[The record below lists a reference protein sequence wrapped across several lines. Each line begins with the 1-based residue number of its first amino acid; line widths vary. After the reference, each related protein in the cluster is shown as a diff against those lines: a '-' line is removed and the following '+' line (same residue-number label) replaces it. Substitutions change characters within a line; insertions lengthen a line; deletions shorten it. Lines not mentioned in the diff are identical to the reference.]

1 VSRLSGD
8 PKLLQELFALN
19 GAFPIISIFQMTGCI
34 AISFAFGWK
43 LTLVTLLSAMPV
55 LFLANF
61 MRIRHELQFE
71 AMNAEVFASSSK
83 FAAEAVAAFRT
94 VTSLVMEDSIIDKYS
109 GLLQKQTRTAFRKAL
124 YATLIFAFSD
134 SVELCAMALAFWY
147 ELLPLSYTSASFY
160 FLLLLFIYSITIVG
174 YDYWKMRF
182 D

>member
-8 PKLLQELFALN
+8 PKHLQELFGLN
-19 GAFPIISIFQMTGCI
+19 GVFPIISIFQMTGCI

-43 LTLVTLLSAMPV
+43 LTLVTLFSAMPV

-71 AMNAEVFASSSK
+71 AMNTEVFASSSK
-83 FAAEAVAAFRT
+83 FASEAIAAFRT

-109 GLLQKQTRTAFRKAL
+109 DLLNQQTRTAFRKAW

-134 SVELCAMALAFWY
+134 SVELCAMALSFWY
-147 ELLPLSYTSASFY
+147 ELLSLSCSSASFC
-160 FLLLLFIYSITIVG
+160 FSLSTLS
-174 YDYWKMRF
+174 R
-182 D
+182 

>member
-43 LTLVTLLSAMPV
+43 LTLVTLFSAMPV

-109 GLLQKQTRTAFRKAL
+109 DLLQKQTRTAFRKAL

-147 ELLPLSYTSASFY
+147 ELLPLTCSSASFFTY
-160 FLLLLFIYSITIVG
+160 LYLLHRDRRI
-174 YDYWKMRF
+174 
-182 D
+182 

>member
-8 PKLLQELFALN
+8 PKLLQELFGLN

-43 LTLVTLLSAMPV
+43 LTLVTLFSAMPV

-83 FAAEAVAAFRT
+83 FAAEAIAAFRT

-109 GLLQKQTRTAFRKAL
+109 DLLKKQTRTAFRKAW

-134 SVELCAMALAFWY
+134 SVELCAMALTFWY
-147 ELLPLSYTSASFY
+147 ELPHLSCSSACFY
-160 FLLLLFIYSITIVG
+160 FFHRDCRI
-174 YDYWKMRF
+174 
-182 D
+182 